1 MREAGIGD
9 SAKPTLGPIQEQSM
23 PDVKPTRRRFL
34 RGLGA
39 CVTLPA
45 MTSLGKPLSASETA
59 GSLATS
65 ATGAP
70 LRSAFLFFPNGAI
83 PSSFWPTSPGDEYE
97 MSQTLAPLDEL
108 RDKFQIVKG
117 LDNVSA
123 NAGRDGGGDHAR
135 GNGTFLT
142 SVRLNKSST
151 DIRAGISIDQV
162 IANRIGQ
169 LTRFPSIELAS
180 DPRRQSTGCDSG
192 YSCAYQFNISWKSES
207 TPMATENNP
216 RLVFERLF
224 GTGSPSERMKNLKR
238 RREEQRSVLDYVLAS
253 AHSMRN
259 RLGIQDQHK
268 LDEYLSGV
276 RSLERQIE
284 QAEKLGDPDVSDV
297 ETPAGIPTSHEEY
310 VDVMFQLIALAFQ
323 TDSTRVASL
332 MMGHDGDNRSYDFID
347 ISEGHHDLTHH
358 QNREDRIRKVE
369 QIDQWYAQQFAKF
382 IGRLDSIEDTDGNS
396 VLHNSMVVIGSGNAD
411 GNRHTHTDLPILL
424 AGSAGGHFTPGR
436 FVDHGGVPLANL
448 YLKMTE
454 TLGIDGVARFG
465 DSTGILN
472 NV

>member
-1 MREAGIGD
+1 M
-9 SAKPTLGPIQEQSM
+9 SNLN
-23 PDVKPTRRRFL
+23 PTRRHFL
-34 RGLGA
+34 CGLGA
-39 CVTLPA
+39 CVALPA
-45 MTSLGKPLSASETA
+45 MASLDTKLTA
-59 GSLATS
+59 AESTLALATTPS
-65 ATGAP
+65 GAP

-83 PSSFWPTSPGDEYE
+83 PNAFWPESTGTDYA
-97 MSQTLAPLDEL
+97 MSRTLAPLADCRE
-108 RDKFQIVKG
+108 KFQVVKG

-162 IANRIGQ
+162 IANRIGH

-224 GTGSPSERMKNLKR
+224 GTGSPSERVNNLKR
-238 RREEQRSVLDYVLAS
+238 RREEQRSVLDYVLGNAR
-253 AHSMRN
+253 SMRK
-259 RLGIQDQHK
+259 RLGVQDQHK

-276 RSLERQIE
+276 RSLESQIE
-284 QAEKLGDPDVSDV
+284 RAEKLGDPDVSEV

-310 VDVMFQLIALAFQ
+310 VEVMFQLMALAFQ

-332 MMGHDGDNRSYDFID
+332 MMGHDGDNRSFDFID

-369 QIDQWYAQQFAKF
+369 QIDLWYAEQFAKF
-382 IGRLDSIEDTDGNS
+382 IKRLDSIEDVDGNS

-411 GNRHTHTDLPILL
+411 GNRHTHTDLPLLL
-424 AGSAGGHFTPGR
+424 AGAAGGQFTPGR

-454 TLGIDGVARFG
+454 TLGIDDVSRFG
-465 DSTGILN
+465 DSTATLG